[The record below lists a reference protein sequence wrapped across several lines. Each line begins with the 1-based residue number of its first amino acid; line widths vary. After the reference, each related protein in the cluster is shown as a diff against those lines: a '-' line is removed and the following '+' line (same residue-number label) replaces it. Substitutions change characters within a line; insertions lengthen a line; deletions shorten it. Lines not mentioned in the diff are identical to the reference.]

1 MTAGDD
7 RIARISQRLLQTPQV
22 VDDYRALSPEWPPE
36 KPINSPP
43 IAAAVLIPIVRRP
56 EGDAILY
63 TQRARD
69 LRSHSGQI
77 AFPGGKIDPED
88 IDAAAAAV
96 REAAEEVAMI
106 PEEVDILGF
115 LPPMFTGTNY
125 FITPVV
131 AEVNPSADFVPNPFE
146 VDSIFEVPLALLARD
161 ETYGKMHLQRG
172 EKEHTT
178 WKIDFEGRVIWG
190 ITAILTRRF
199 RDMTLVEEESW

>member
-1 MTAGDD
+1 MTAGDE
-7 RIARISQRLLQTPQV
+7 RIARIGQRLLQTPQV
-22 VDDYRALSPEWPPE
+22 VDDYRTLKPEWQPE
-36 KPINSPP
+36 KPPSSPP
-43 IAAAVLIPIVRRP
+43 VAAAVLIPIVRRR

-63 TQRARD
+63 TQRAPE

-77 AFPGGKIDPED
+77 AFPGGKIDPGD

-125 FITPVV
+125 LITPVV
-131 AEVNPSADFVPNPFE
+131 AEVNPSAEFVPNPVE
-146 VDSIFEVPLALLARD
+146 VHSIFEVPLALLARD
-161 ETYGKMHLQRG
+161 ETYGKMRVQRG
-172 EKEHTT
+172 DRKHTT
-178 WKIDFEGRVIWG
+178 WQIDFEGRLIWG

-199 RDMTLVEEESW
+199 RDLTLIEEESW